1 MNPISLFIEEK
12 VPEHYKDE
20 YLERLLAVLNED
32 RDGVKYKKLTFSRL
46 NLMLKKLGK
55 SKKTWNRD
63 IFIGNVLDSKSPS
76 KFFWWVIKQPVD
88 K

>member
-1 MNPISLFIEEK
+1 MEKANFLFKEK
-12 VPEHYKDE
+12 SSYKDE
-20 YLERLLAVLNED
+20 YLEKLLAVLNED

-55 SKKTWNRD
+55 SKKNWDRD
-63 IFIGNVLDSKSPS
+63 IFIGSVLDASHPS
-76 KFFWWVIKQPVD
+76 KFFWWSLK